1 MRCKKASVTVPPRSI
16 PFAEERLPIMAEVRR
31 FPFVRHI
38 RAVPSSHVLHYR
50 GETVLHS
57 GRGLA
62 LWVWPLNESIAEVP
76 VDDRDLLL
84 AVHGRTSDY
93 QDVTVQGV
101 VTYRVNEP
109 ERLAR
114 RVDFAIDLRS
124 GQYLREP
131 ITRIEALLSQLAQEE
146 VLRYLARSPIREVL
160 TDGIARVREA
170 IDAALARAPQLPEFG
185 LTVTAVRM
193 TGIRPNPDLEKA
205 IEAPQRERIK
215 QESDEAAFGR
225 RALAVEK
232 ERAIAENEMQNR
244 IELAKR
250 EEHLVEQE
258 GANARRKAVD
268 VAATVQITADAEA
281 KRIET
286 VDGAHK
292 KIEREWLT
300 ALQDAPAPVLATL
313 AAQAFAANIDH
324 IDNLQITPDLLNA
337 VLARFSSGAAGAN

>member
-1 MRCKKASVTVPPRSI
+1 MY
-16 PFAEERLPIMAEVRR
+16 
-31 FPFVRHI
+31 
-38 RAVPSSHVLHYR
+38 VLHYH
-50 GETVLHS
+50 GQELVHS

-62 LWVWPLNESIAEVP
+62 IWVWPLSESVAEVP
-76 VDDRDLLL
+76 VDDRDLML

-101 VTYRVNEP
+101 VTYRVTEP
-109 ERLAR
+109 ERLAQ
-114 RVDFAIDLRS
+114 RVDFAIDLRT
-124 GQYLREP
+124 GQYAREP

-146 VLRYLARSPIREVL
+146 VLRYLARSPIRDVL

-170 IDAALARAPQLPEFG
+170 IDAALAAAPQLPEFG

-205 IEAPQRERIK
+205 IEAPVRERIK
-215 QESDEAAFGR
+215 QDSDEAAFGR

-250 EEHLVEQE
+250 EERLVEQE
-258 GANARRKAVD
+258 GMNAKRKALD
-268 VAATVQITADAEA
+268 AADTQQIAADSEA
-281 KRIET
+281 RRIET
-286 VDGAHK
+286 VEGARK

-300 ALQDAPAPVLATL
+300 ALRETPGPVLATV
-313 AAQAFAANIDH
+313 AATAFAEHIDH
-324 IDNLQITPDLLNA
+324 IDTLQLTPDLLNT
-337 VLARFSSGAAGAN
+337 VLSRFASGAARTL